1 MSFTL
6 EFTKT
11 ALEDIEKH
19 KLAGDKKV
27 LSKLEQLLN
36 ELREH
41 PLTGTGRPEALRHD
55 LQGLY
60 SRRINRKHRLVYG
73 IKEESVV
80 VIVVS
85 AYTHYGDK

>member
-11 ALEDIEKH
+11 ALEDIENH

-27 LSKLEQLLN
+27 LRKLEQLLN

-73 IKEESVV
+73 IKEESIV

>member
-73 IKEESVV
+73 IKEESIV

>member
-27 LSKLEQLLN
+27 LRKLEQLLN

>member
-27 LSKLEQLLN
+27 LSKLEQRLN
-36 ELREH
+36 ELRDH

>member
-41 PLTGTGRPEALRHD
+41 PLTGTGKPEALRHD

>member
-11 ALEDIEKH
+11 ALEDIENH

-27 LSKLEQLLN
+27 LRKLEQLLN

>member
-11 ALEDIEKH
+11 ALEDIENH

-27 LSKLEQLLN
+27 LRKLEQLLN

-60 SRRINRKHRLVYG
+60 SGRINRKHRLVYG

>member
-60 SRRINRKHRLVYG
+60 SR
-73 IKEESVV
+73 
-80 VIVVS
+80 
-85 AYTHYGDK
+85 